1 MRRLLAT
8 AFLILV
14 AAFGWAQAT
23 RKSDTPKTAPT
34 KPQKTNDPAIA
45 ELPTQATVDSFMKH
59 MFSYDSNI
67 QWQVLSIKP
76 AVAPHVAEVIVAL
89 KNPEGQQTMRFF
101 VTADQNWAVVGDL
114 MPFGADPFAPANRE
128 FAARA
133 HGPTRGPADA
143 AITVVEFS
151 DLQCPACKAAQPIV
165 DKLLSEFP
173 NARFI
178 FQNFPLEQIH
188 PWALKAA
195 EYGDCVA
202 RDKPDAFWKFIELD
216 YQNQESVTTDNA
228 DQKMKE
234 FATQAGANASDVAA
248 CVVEPATEA
257 RVRDSIALG
266 KAVDV
271 TGTPTLYVNGRRIQN
286 LTGVPYEVLKQLVQ
300 GTPK

>member
-1 MRRLLAT
+1 MRQFLAT
-8 AFLILV
+8 AFFIL
-14 AAFGWAQAT
+14 AAVFAWAQTAKKPDTAKPAT
-23 RKSDTPKTAPT
+23 AKA
-34 KPQKTNDPAIA
+34 QKTSDPATV

-76 AVAPHVAEVIVAL
+76 AMAPHVAEVIVAL

-101 VTADQNWAVVGDL
+101 VTADQNWAAVGDL
-114 MPFGADPFAPANRE
+114 IPFGADPFAPANRE

-133 HGPTRGPADA
+133 HGPARGPADS
-143 AITVVEFS
+143 AITIVEFS
-151 DLQCPACKAAQPIV
+151 DLQCPACKGAQPII

-188 PWALKAA
+188 PWAFKAA
-195 EYGDCVA
+195 EYADCVA
-202 RDKPDAFWKFIELD
+202 RDNSDAFWKFIEVD

-234 FATQAGANASDVAA
+234 FATQAGANAATVAA
-248 CVVEPATEA
+248 CVAEPATEA
-257 RVRDSIALG
+257 RVRESIALG

-286 LTGVPYEVLKQLVQ
+286 VSGVPFELLKQLVQ